1 MVSPPPFSRA
11 SEAVPFA
18 ALPGDMTSSSEE
30 ENSARPPND
39 WPPQPRAPAPRT
51 SNRRTKLKKSE
62 DASAPLVHRK
72 PFHATPPPL
81 PHHTGTLSRNSTD
94 MSETPQHDLAPAP
107 PDLSQ
112 THNATAPFHPEGTIL
127 IFDWDDTLCPST
139 WLSSHD
145 MTLDESCV
153 IPAEVEPL
161 LRKMANCSQ
170 KTLEVA
176 SRLGTVVIVTNAEQ
190 GWIEM
195 SCRKF
200 LPTLF
205 AYLSSFKQL
214 SARTMYESANAS
226 CPFAWKQLAF
236 KREIYTHFARSQ
248 VRKKNVVSLGDSAHE
263 RLAILNVTRNLTA
276 TQDGARSLATLS
288 ELPPDLEFVKT
299 LGHCRTKSVKLIERP
314 NIEEL
319 MQEHELICRV
329 LEEVVQHD
337 EDLDLCIKG
346 ASPSSAAASA
356 TESSFGPPSSSTM

>member
-1 MVSPPPFSRA
+1 
-11 SEAVPFA
+11 
-18 ALPGDMTSSSEE
+18 
-30 ENSARPPND
+30 
-39 WPPQPRAPAPRT
+39 
-51 SNRRTKLKKSE
+51 
-62 DASAPLVHRK
+62 
-72 PFHATPPPL
+72 
-81 PHHTGTLSRNSTD
+81 
-94 MSETPQHDLAPAP
+94 
-107 PDLSQ
+107 
-112 THNATAPFHPEGTIL
+112 
-127 IFDWDDTLCPST
+127 
-139 WLSSHD
+139 
-145 MTLDESCV
+145 
-153 IPAEVEPL
+153 
-161 LRKMANCSQ
+161 
-170 KTLEVA
+170 
-176 SRLGTVVIVTNAEQ
+176 
-190 GWIEM
+190 M

-248 VRKKNVVSLGDSAHE
+248 VRKKNVISLGDSAHE
-263 RLAILNVTRNLTA
+263 RLAILNVTRNLAA
-276 TQDGARSLATLS
+276 TQDGARSLGALS
-288 ELPPDLEFVKT
+288 ELPPDPEFVKT

-356 TESSFGPPSSSTM
+356 TESSFGPSSTM